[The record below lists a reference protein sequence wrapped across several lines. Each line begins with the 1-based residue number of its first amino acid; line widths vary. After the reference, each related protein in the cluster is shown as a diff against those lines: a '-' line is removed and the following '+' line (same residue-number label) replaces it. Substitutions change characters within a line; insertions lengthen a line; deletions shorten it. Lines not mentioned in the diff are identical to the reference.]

1 MTETICR
8 MYPRLDIATA
18 AADAVKR
25 SGLQAS
31 LVHIVAPED
40 AADLPTDDVVKAV
53 ASVGIPKSQAT
64 KLAPGISRGEALV
77 VVHAPFTAAG
87 AAITELSKFQPI
99 PSGLPEPAPAPSW
112 AWDEDA
118 PLSSALRIPTRYLN
132 AAPFSQ
138 FWNIPLLI
146 KSKAGE
152 LENMEFISF
161 LSRKANLFSGI
172 FNAKMLAG
180 SGTLFSDMFGMSA
193 ISKSATPLSSW
204 FHIPVLIKQ
213 DKDR

>member
-25 SGLQAS
+25 SGLQPS

-40 AADLPTDDVVKAV
+40 AADLPTEDVVKAV
-53 ASVGIPKSQAT
+53 TSLGILKSDA
-64 KLAPGISRGEALV
+64 KLLAPGISRGEALV
-77 VVHAPFTAAG
+77 VVHAPFTAAH
-87 AAITELSKFQPI
+87 AAISELSKFQPI
-99 PSGLPEPAPAPSW
+99 PSGIPEPAPAPPW
-112 AWDEDA
+112 LWDEDA
-118 PLSSALRIPTRYLN
+118 PLSSALRIPTLFIN
-132 AAPFSQ
+132 SSPFSQ

-172 FNAKMLAG
+172 FNAPMLSG
-180 SGTLFSDMFGMSA
+180 SATFFSDMFGMNA
-193 ISKSATPLSSW
+193 ISKSATPLSDW
-204 FHIPVLIKQ
+204 FHIPVLINQ
-213 DKDR
+213 DKKR